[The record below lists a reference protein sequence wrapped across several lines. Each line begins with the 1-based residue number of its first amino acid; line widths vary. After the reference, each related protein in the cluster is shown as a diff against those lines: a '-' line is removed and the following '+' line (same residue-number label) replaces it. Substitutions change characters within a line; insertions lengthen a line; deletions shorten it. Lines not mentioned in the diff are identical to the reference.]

1 MNKKQVNK
9 KKRESSHTFRNN
21 LYMLGFVAKNAPGL
35 LFFYIFFDVLTNVPW
50 ILSNVV
56 LLKYIIDVV
65 TSGEQLYRAGVACA
79 IFAAIVI
86 IGTVGSTVFYE
97 IFLPKQKERLHFK
110 LYSAIYVKAAKMD
123 FEAYDNPEYY
133 NDLVLAMNSM
143 NERVDRVISDAQD
156 IVRLLTSIL
165 SITAVI
171 ASIDPLCLV
180 FIFLCVGI
188 MVPIGRLIAKVNVDR
203 TEAMT
208 PLDRKNLYFSRVFY
222 LQDYAKELRLNPAG
236 EMVERRYNINVKDRL
251 KTISPFLRKQW
262 QLYFCQEAL
271 PMTLLVYLGIALYM
285 GYKAIVTKEI
295 TLGEFAATFNGAN
308 AVSRCVFD
316 LTSWFAI
323 NLRENGLYIE
333 KFKKFMSAKEKI
345 IGGDNKTVFEK
356 PVEIKLEN
364 VSFTYPGNDKPTLK
378 NISLSIKPYQK
389 IALVGYN
396 GAGKTTLTNLILRLY
411 DVSEGRITVDG
422 TDIREW
428 DIPSYHANYAAV
440 FQDFSLF
447 GATAGENVAMNETPD
462 KARVLA
468 ALKESSFNKELKNGA
483 DTILLREFDD
493 SGLSLSGGEA
503 QKVAVARAFYKQC
516 AFAVLDEPSA
526 NLDPV
531 SEYALNEAMSR
542 AAEDKTVIFISHRLS
557 TTVMADVIYM
567 LENGEIVESGTHD
580 ELMALNGKYA
590 YMFNLQAEKYQE
602 HPEAGD
608 ID

>member
-1 MNKKQVNK
+1 MSKKIK
-9 KKRESSHTFRNN
+9 KEQKTSGTFRNN
-21 LYMLGFVAKNAPGL
+21 LYMLGFIAKNAPSL

-65 TSGEQLYRAGVACA
+65 TSGVDFYRAGIACA
-79 IFAAIVI
+79 VFAAIVV
-86 IGTVGSTVFYE
+86 IGTIGSTVFYE
-97 IFLPKQKERLHFK
+97 IFLPKQRERLNYK
-110 LYSAIYVKAAKMD
+110 LYTQIYNKAAKMD
-123 FEAYDNPEYY
+123 FEAYDNPAYY
-133 NDLVLAMNSM
+133 NDLVLAMTSM
-143 NERVDRVISDAQD
+143 YERVDRVLSDAQD
-156 IVRLLTSIL
+156 ITRLLTSII

-171 ASIDPLCLV
+171 ATIDPLCLV
-180 FIFLCVGI
+180 FIFLCVAI
-188 MVPIGRLIAKVNVDR
+188 MIPIGRLIAKVNVKR

-236 EMVERRYNINVKDRL
+236 EMIERRYNRNVTDRL
-251 KTISPFLRKQW
+251 TTISPFLRKQW

-308 AVSRCVFD
+308 SVSRCVFD
-316 LTSWFAI
+316 LTSWFSI

-333 KFKKFMSAKEKI
+333 KFRKFMSAKEKI
-345 IGGDNKTVFEK
+345 IGGDVEKVFEK
-356 PVEIKLEN
+356 PATIRFEN

-378 NISLSIKPYQK
+378 NINLEIKPYQK

-396 GAGKTTLTNLILRLY
+396 GAGKTTLTNLLLRLY
-411 DVSEGRITVDG
+411 DVTDGKITVDG

-428 DIPSYHANYAAV
+428 DIPTYHENYAAV

-447 GATAGENVAMNETPD
+447 GATIGENVSMNDHPD
-462 KARVLA
+462 KEKVLA
-468 ALKESSFNKELKNGA
+468 ALKESSFGKELKNGT

-493 SGLSLSGGEA
+493 GGLSLSGGEG
-503 QKVAVARAFYKQC
+503 QKVAVARAFYKKC
-516 AFAVLDEPSA
+516 PFAILDEPSA

-567 LENGEIVESGTHD
+567 LENGEIVESGSHE
-580 ELMALNGKYA
+580 ELMALGGKYA
-590 YMFNLQAEKYQE
+590 YMFNLQAEKYTE
-602 HPEAGD
+602 ND
-608 ID
+608 

>member
-1 MNKKQVNK
+1 MNKTK
-9 KKRESSHTFRNN
+9 KKKNEDKTSGTIRNN
-21 LYMLGFVAKNAPGL
+21 LFMLGFVAKNAPGM
-35 LFFYIFFDVLTNVPW
+35 LFFYIFFDLLTNVPW

-65 TSGEQLYRAGVACA
+65 TSGVDYYRIAVACA
-79 IFAAIVI
+79 LFAALVV
-86 IGTVGSTVFYE
+86 IGTIGSTVFYE
-97 IFLPKQKERLHFK
+97 VFRPKQKERLHFK
-110 LYSAIYVKAAKMD
+110 LYSAIYEKAAKMD
-123 FEAYDNPEYY
+123 YEAYDNPAYY
-133 NDLVLAMNSM
+133 NDLVLAMTSM
-143 NERVDRVISDAQD
+143 SERVDSVISDTQD
-156 IVRLLTSIL
+156 IVRLLTSII

-188 MVPIGRLIAKVNVDR
+188 MIPIGRLIAKVNVDR

-222 LQDYAKELRLNPAG
+222 LQDYAKELRLNPAC
-236 EMVERRYNINVKDRL
+236 EMVERRYNKNITDRL
-251 KTISPFLRKQW
+251 LTISPFLRKQW

-271 PMTLLVYLGIALYM
+271 PMTLLVYLGIALFM

-295 TLGEFAATFNGAN
+295 SLGDFAATFNGAN

-323 NLRENGLYIE
+323 NLRENALYVE
-333 KFKKFMSAKEKI
+333 KFRKFMAAKEKI
-345 IGGDNKTVFEK
+345 IGGDVNTVYEK
-356 PVEIKLEN
+356 PVTIKLED

-378 NISLSIKPYQK
+378 NINLEIKPYQK

-396 GAGKTTLTNLILRLY
+396 GAGKTTLTNLLLRLY
-411 DVSEGRITVDG
+411 DVTEGKITVDG
-422 TDIREW
+422 TDIRAW
-428 DIPSYHANYAAV
+428 DIPSYHKNFAAV

-447 GATAGENVAMNETPD
+447 GATVGENVAMNDSPD
-462 KARVLA
+462 KKRVLK
-468 ALKESSFNKELKNGA
+468 ALKESSFNKELKNGT

-493 SGLSLSGGEA
+493 SGLSLSGGEG
-503 QKVAVARAFYKQC
+503 QKVAVARAFYKKC
-516 AFAVLDEPSA
+516 PFAILDEPSA

-542 AAEDKTVIFISHRLS
+542 AAADKTVIFISHRLS

-567 LENGEIVESGTHD
+567 LENGEIVESGSHD
-580 ELMALNGKYA
+580 ELMALGGKYA

-602 HPEAGD
+602 NNES
-608 ID
+608 

>member
-1 MNKKQVNK
+1 MSKKNKKGK
-9 KKRESSHTFRNN
+9 KNYGTFRNN
-21 LYMLGFVAKNAPGL
+21 LYMLGFIARNAPGL
-35 LFFYIFFDVLTNVPW
+35 LFFYIFFDVLSNVPW

-65 TSGEQLYRAGVACA
+65 TSGVDFYRAGIACA
-79 IFAAIVI
+79 VFAAIVVV
-86 IGTVGSTVFYE
+86 GTIGSTVFYE
-97 IFLPKQKERLHFK
+97 IFLPKQRERLNYK
-110 LYSAIYVKAAKMD
+110 LYTQIYDKAAKMD
-123 FEAYDNPEYY
+123 FESYDNPAYY
-133 NDLVLAMNSM
+133 NDLVLAMTSM
-143 NERVDRVISDAQD
+143 YERVDNVLSDAQD
-156 IVRLLTSIL
+156 ITRLLTSII

-171 ASIDPLCLV
+171 ATIDPLCLV
-180 FIFLCVGI
+180 FIFLCVAI
-188 MVPIGRLIAKVNVDR
+188 MIPIGRLIAKVNVKR

-236 EMVERRYNINVKDRL
+236 EMIERRYNRNVIDRIT
-251 KTISPFLRKQW
+251 TIGPFLRKQW

-308 AVSRCVFD
+308 SVSRCVFD
-316 LTSWFAI
+316 LTSWFSI

-333 KFKKFMSAKEKI
+333 KFRKFMSAKEKI
-345 IGGDNKTVFEK
+345 IGGDVKKVFDT
-356 PVEIKLEN
+356 PPTIKFEN

-378 NISLSIKPYQK
+378 NISLEIKPYQK

-396 GAGKTTLTNLILRLY
+396 GAGKTTLTNLLLRLY
-411 DVSEGRITVDG
+411 DVTEGRITVDG

-428 DIPSYHANYAAV
+428 DIPSYHENYAAV

-447 GATAGENVAMNETPD
+447 GATIGENVAMNDHPD
-462 KARVLA
+462 KEKVLA
-468 ALKESSFNKELKNGA
+468 ALRESCFGKELKNGS
-483 DTILLREFDD
+483 DTMLLREFDD
-493 SGLSLSGGEA
+493 GGLSLSGGEG
-503 QKVAVARAFYKQC
+503 QKVAVARAFYKKC
-516 AFAVLDEPSA
+516 PFAILDEPSA

-567 LENGEIVESGTHD
+567 LENGEIVESGSHD
-580 ELMALNGKYA
+580 ELMALGGKYA

-602 HPEAGD
+602 S
-608 ID
+608 

>member
-1 MNKKQVNK
+1 MSKNNKKGEKNYG
-9 KKRESSHTFRNN
+9 TFRNN
-21 LYMLGFVAKNAPGL
+21 LYMLGFIARNAPGL
-35 LFFYIFFDVLTNVPW
+35 LFFYIFFDVLSNVPW

-65 TSGEQLYRAGVACA
+65 TSGVDFYRAGIACA
-79 IFAAIVI
+79 VFAAIVVV
-86 IGTVGSTVFYE
+86 GTIGSTVFYE
-97 IFLPKQKERLHFK
+97 IFLPKQREKLNYK
-110 LYSAIYVKAAKMD
+110 LYSQIYDKAAKMD
-123 FEAYDNPEYY
+123 FEAYDNPAYY
-133 NDLVLAMNSM
+133 NDLVLAMTSM
-143 NERVDRVISDAQD
+143 YERVDRVLSDAQD
-156 IVRLLTSIL
+156 ITRLLTSII

-171 ASIDPLCLV
+171 ATIDPLCLV
-180 FIFLCVGI
+180 FIFLCVAI
-188 MVPIGRLIAKVNVDR
+188 MIPIGRLIAKVNVKR

-236 EMVERRYNINVKDRL
+236 EMIERRYNRNVIDRIT
-251 KTISPFLRKQW
+251 TIGPFLRKQW

-308 AVSRCVFD
+308 SVSRCVFD
-316 LTSWFAI
+316 LTSWFSI

-333 KFKKFMSAKEKI
+333 KFRKFMSAKEKI
-345 IGGDNKTVFEK
+345 IGGDVKKVFDI
-356 PVEIKLEN
+356 PPTIKFEN
-364 VSFTYPGNDKPTLK
+364 VSFTYPGNEKPTLK
-378 NISLSIKPYQK
+378 NINLEIKPYQK

-396 GAGKTTLTNLILRLY
+396 GAGKTTLTNLLLRLY
-411 DVSEGRITVDG
+411 DVTEGRITVDG

-428 DIPSYHANYAAV
+428 DIPTYHENYAAV

-447 GATAGENVAMNETPD
+447 GATIGENVAMNDHPD
-462 KARVLA
+462 KEKVLA
-468 ALKESSFNKELKNGA
+468 ALRESSFGKELKNGT
-483 DTILLREFDD
+483 DTMLLREFDD
-493 SGLSLSGGEA
+493 GGLSLSGGEG
-503 QKVAVARAFYKQC
+503 QKVAVARAFYKKC
-516 AFAVLDEPSA
+516 PFAILDEPSA

-567 LENGEIVESGTHD
+567 LENGEIVESGSHD
-580 ELMALNGKYA
+580 ELMALGGKYA
-590 YMFNLQAEKYQE
+590 YMFNLQAEKYTE
-602 HPEAGD
+602 NN
-608 ID
+608 

>member
-1 MNKKQVNK
+1 MSNKPKTAK
-9 KKRESSHTFRNN
+9 KDAKTHTFKNN
-21 LYMLGFVAKNAPGL
+21 LFMLGFILKNEPGL
-35 LFFYIFFDVLTNVPW
+35 LFFYIFFDVMSTLPW

-65 TSGEQLYRAGVACA
+65 TSGVALYRIAVACL
-79 IFAAIVI
+79 IFAAFIVVGN
-86 IGTVGSTVFYE
+86 IGNTVFYE
-97 IFLPKQKERLHFK
+97 IFMPKQKERLHFK
-110 LYSAIYVKAAKMD
+110 LYSAIYEKAAKMD

-143 NERVDRVISDAQD
+143 NERVDSVLSDAQD
-156 IVRLLTSIL
+156 IIVLLTSII
-165 SITAVI
+165 SITTVI
-171 ASIDPLCLV
+171 VTIDPLCLV
-180 FIFLCVGI
+180 FVMLCVCA
-188 MVPIGRLIAKVNVDR
+188 MVPIGRIIAKVNVER

-236 EMVERRYNINVKDRL
+236 EMVERRYNKNIFDRL
-251 KTISPFLRKQW
+251 FTISPYLRKQW

-285 GYKAIVTKEI
+285 GYKAIVTKEVS
-295 TLGEFAATFNGAN
+295 LGDFAATFNGAN
-308 AVSRCVFD
+308 QVSRCVFD
-316 LTSWFAI
+316 LTCWFAI
-323 NLRENGLYIE
+323 SLRENGLYVE
-333 KFKKFMSAKEKI
+333 KFRKFMNAKEKI
-345 IGGDNKTVFEK
+345 IGGEKKTVFSEPK
-356 PVEIKLEN
+356 TIKLNN
-364 VSFTYPGNDKPTLK
+364 VNFTYPGNDKPTLK
-378 NISLSIKPYQK
+378 NINLEIKPYQK

-411 DVSEGRITVDG
+411 DVTEGEITIDG
-422 TDIREW
+422 TNIKEW

-447 GATAGENVAMNETPD
+447 GATVGENVSMDSKPD

-468 ALKESSFNKELKNGA
+468 ALKESNFSKELKKST
-483 DTILLREFDD
+483 DTMLLREFDD
-493 SGLSLSGGEA
+493 EGLSLSGGEG
-503 QKVAVARAFYKQC
+503 QKVAVARAFYKKC
-516 AFAVLDEPSA
+516 PFAILDEPSA

-542 AAEDKTVIFISHRLS
+542 AAQDKTVIFISHRLS

-567 LENGEIVESGTHD
+567 LENGEIVESGSHN
-580 ELMALNGKYA
+580 ELMALGGKYA

-602 HPEAGD
+602 HTTE
-608 ID
+608 